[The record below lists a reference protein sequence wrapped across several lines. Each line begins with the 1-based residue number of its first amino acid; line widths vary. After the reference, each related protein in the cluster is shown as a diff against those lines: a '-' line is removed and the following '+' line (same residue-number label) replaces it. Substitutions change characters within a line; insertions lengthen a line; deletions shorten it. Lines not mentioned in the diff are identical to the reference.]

1 MVINERLL
9 PSQAELS
16 EKNKNNQIIVVA
28 VAVAVVADNSLE
40 VALQTFA
47 QTGSMQG

>member
-1 MVINERLL
+1 MNDCYQVKQNC
-9 PSQAELS
+9 QK
-16 EKNKNNQIIVVA
+16 KNKNNQIIV

>member
-1 MVINERLL
+1 MNDCYQVKQNC
-9 PSQAELS
+9 QK
-16 EKNKNNQIIVVA
+16 KNKNNQIIVVA

>member
-28 VAVAVVADNSLE
+28 VAVVADNSLE